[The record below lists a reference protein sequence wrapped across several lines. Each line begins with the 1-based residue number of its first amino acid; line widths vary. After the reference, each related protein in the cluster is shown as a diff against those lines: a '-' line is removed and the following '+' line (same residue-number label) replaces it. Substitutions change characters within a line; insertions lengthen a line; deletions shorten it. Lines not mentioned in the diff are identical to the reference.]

1 MGFIPWPP
9 SGVHMWVR
17 SEYAGELAVLSTWL
31 SALIPWTVSY
41 TSGIGG
47 GALLFVRFPLVQI
60 RYSFGVPLT
69 RGLTVA
75 DPLSAAAFQRGQSVA
90 VAYHVWTLGAA
101 VFSLALLVSV
111 VYYRREAWA
120 ESWPVDPVRLLG
132 TLLLA
137 TGLVLAAATYLVA
150 TRGFPGVQIPVG
162 VAFLLLFGS
171 LLLIVERTDVDPDS
185 EAEAD
190 PDSTA

>member
-1 MGFIPWPP
+1 
-9 SGVHMWVR
+9 MWVR

-60 RYSFGVPLT
+60 RYSFGVPLA
-69 RGLTVA
+69 RGITVA
-75 DPLSAAAFQRGQSVA
+75 DPLSAAAFQQGQSVA
-90 VAYHVWTLGAA
+90 VAYRIWIVGAA

-120 ESWPVDPVRLLG
+120 ESWSVDPVRLLG
-132 TLLLA
+132 ALLLT
-137 TGLVLAAATYLVA
+137 TGVVLAVATSLLV
-150 TRGFPGVQIPVG
+150 TRGFPGVPIPVG
-162 VAFLLLFGS
+162 VGFLLLFGV
-171 LLLIVERTDVDPDS
+171 LLLIVERTDGESESDP
-185 EAEAD
+185 AA
-190 PDSTA
+190 